1 MARREPR
8 DEPRSL
14 AGVVEEAHRTTDGR
28 LRGGSDRGPGVGWVD
43 SKGKRLDDDRTMLY
57 LTRRRPTSGWS
68 RPNKQR
74 VERLLAEGRM
84 GPAGQAAIDAAK
96 ENGTWSLLD
105 DVENLVVPDDL
116 AAEFDRHPGARE
128 AWDGFP
134 RSVKRSILEWIVTA
148 KRPET
153 RRARIAETAEK
164 AGRGE
169 RAHQ

>member
-1 MARREPR
+1 
-8 DEPRSL
+8 
-14 AGVVEEAHRTTDGR
+14 
-28 LRGGSDRGPGVGWVD
+28 
-43 SKGKRLDDDRTMLY
+43 
-57 LTRRRPTSGWS
+57 
-68 RPNKQR
+68 
-74 VERLLAEGRM
+74 M

-96 ENGTWSLLD
+96 ENGSWSLLD

-116 AAEFDRHPGARE
+116 VFRVRPAPGCACGLGRFPSLGTPQHPGS
-128 AWDGFP
+128 G
-134 RSVKRSILEWIVTA
+134 IVTA